1 MRAGFTPSTLPE
13 PGEVSTQLQDN
24 VKPSLHNGTTSTA
37 AQLYNLVNPEINSL
51 LKVFA
56 GK

>member
-13 PGEVSTQLQDN
+13 PGEVSTQLQGN